1 MSVIIEFLIR
11 KQTCN
16 TQGNTKKS
24 TKVFTGIYMLQ
35 YRNQKEGQKS
45 PHVLELD
52 N

>member
-24 TKVFTGIYMLQ
+24 TKVFTGIYPRAAIQELE
-35 YRNQKEGQKS
+35 RRSKKS
-45 PHVLELD
+45 TRVRA
-52 N
+52 